1 MSVKGWVDA
10 HRHEG
15 GIIKYLYDKVKAL
28 DTAQGGDDTDIAS
41 IKEAIGKASGQ
52 GAGGILK
59 DVKDIQDAIGT
70 ESTEN
75 SILARIKALEEAQ
88 NTSGNSSTTGGE
100 ETG

>member
-1 MSVKGWVDA
+1 MSVKGWAEA

-28 DTAQGGDDTDIAS
+28 DTASGGDESDIAS

-59 DVKDIQDAIGT
+59 DVKDIQDAIGDEDT
-70 ESTEN
+70 AA
-75 SILARIKALEEAQ
+75 SILGRIKALEDAIKQ
-88 NTSGNSSTTGGE
+88 S
-100 ETG
+100 

>member
-1 MSVKGWVDA
+1 MSVKGWAEA

-28 DTAQGGDDTDIAS
+28 DTASGGDESDIAS

-59 DVKDIQDAIGT
+59 DVKDIQDAIGDEDT
-70 ESTEN
+70 AA
-75 SILARIKALEEAQ
+75 SILGRIKALEDAIEQ
-88 NTSGNSSTTGGE
+88 S
-100 ETG
+100 

>member
-1 MSVKGWVDA
+1 MSVKGWAEA

-59 DVKDIQDAIGT
+59 DVKDIQDAIGDEDT
-70 ESTEN
+70 AA
-75 SILARIKALEEAQ
+75 SILGRIKALEDAINQ
-88 NTSGNSSTTGGE
+88 S
-100 ETG
+100 

>member
-1 MSVKGWVDA
+1 MFVKGWAEA

-28 DTAQGGDDTDIAS
+28 DTASGGDESDIAS

-59 DVKDIQDAIGT
+59 DVKDIQDAIGDEDT
-70 ESTEN
+70 AA
-75 SILARIKALEEAQ
+75 SILGRIKALEDAIQ
-88 NTSGNSSTTGGE
+88 QS
-100 ETG
+100 

>member
-1 MSVKGWVDA
+1 MSVKGWADA

-59 DVKDIQDAIGT
+59 DVKDIQDAIGDPT
-70 ESTEN
+70 NPAEGTIE
-75 SILARIKALEEAQ
+75 ARLYALEHPPA
-88 NTSGNSSTTGGE
+88 NSGSGTE
-100 ETG
+100 

>member
-1 MSVKGWVDA
+1 MSVKGWAEA

-28 DTAQGGDDTDIAS
+28 DTASGGDESDIAS

-59 DVKDIQDAIGT
+59 DVKDIQDAIGDEDT
-70 ESTEN
+70 AA
-75 SILARIKALEEAQ
+75 SILGRIKALEDAIQ
-88 NTSGNSSTTGGE
+88 QS
-100 ETG
+100 

>member
-1 MSVKGWVDA
+1 MSVKGWAEA

-28 DTAQGGDDTDIAS
+28 DTASGGDESDIAS

-59 DVKDIQDAIGT
+59 DVKDIQDAIGD
-70 ESTEN
+70 EDSAA
-75 SILARIKALEEAQ
+75 SILGRIKALEDAIEQ
-88 NTSGNSSTTGGE
+88 S
-100 ETG
+100 